1 MATVALIGVD
11 GAGKTTLSRKLLA
24 SFPLPWKYIYMGRNI
39 ESSNYALLSSRFI
52 HWLKV
57 RKYRKQHKLDD
68 TKLHRPV
75 TLHDLNED
83 RKEDTRGKL
92 GATFRMFNRMAEE
105 WYRQIIALYF
115 QARGYVILYDRHF
128 LFDALPDNLDSSLQ
142 KSRWSNRFHRWVL
155 YKYYPKPDLVI
166 YLEAPPELLYRRK
179 KEASLEYLSARSEA
193 FLQLARN
200 FPNVIIVDAAQSAE
214 KVYQD
219 VAEKLY
225 EFFQKRAPRKLT
237 GEFVNIET

>member
-11 GAGKTTLSRKLLA
+11 GAGKTTISRKLLE
-24 SFPLPWKYIYMGRNI
+24 SFPLPWKYLYMGRNI
-39 ESSNYALLSSRFI
+39 ESSNHALPTSRFI

-57 RKYRKQHKLDD
+57 KKYEKRHKGNGNARSKPL
-68 TKLHRPV
+68 
-75 TLHDLNED
+75 TLHDLNEN
-83 RKEDTRGKL
+83 RKEDTRGKI
-92 GATFRMFNRMAEE
+92 GATGRMLNRMAEE
-105 WYRQIIALYF
+105 WYRQLISWFF

-128 LFDALPDNLDSSLQ
+128 LFDALPDNLDTSQQ
-142 KSRWSNRFHRWVL
+142 KSRWSNCFHRWVL
-155 YKYYPKPDLVI
+155 YKFYPKPDLVI

-193 FLQLARN
+193 FLQLARSL
-200 FPNVIIVDAAQSAE
+200 PDVIIVDASQNVE

-225 EFFQKRAPRKLT
+225 DFFQNRAPRKLT
-237 GEFVNIET
+237 GEFIKIET